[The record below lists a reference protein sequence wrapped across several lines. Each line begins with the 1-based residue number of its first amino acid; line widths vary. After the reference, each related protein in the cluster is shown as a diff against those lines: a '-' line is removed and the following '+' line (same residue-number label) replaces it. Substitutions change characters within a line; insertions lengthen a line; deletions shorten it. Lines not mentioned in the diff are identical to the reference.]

1 MTPDYPLDCVQPLCT
16 AWWEKLDKPKRAAW
30 CLAEAHVRHVAE
42 TPYILEPVGRG
53 GSHAGDHS
61 VAHFTLTTLNRATS
75 APEIT
80 NLPIAAVPHYPG
92 EILTVGRGK
101 RRPVLI
107 LADPGTAVEESL
119 RQGAS
124 RAKFAPVYLVAP
136 YYSADSGGIR
146 EGFKPEF
153 VRRVRSLQ
161 YTQFF
166 WDNLPHERGHHSILR
181 LDHIQPIEPDVSSLR
196 PLPWILSEEAQAV
209 LTDAIRLHLSGLPPE
224 PDSIWNIARQELA
237 KFPIVTE

>member
-1 MTPDYPLDCVQPLCT
+1 MTPDYPIDCVQPLCT
-16 AWWEKLDKPKRAAW
+16 SWWEKRDNLKRTAW
-30 CLAEAHVRHVAE
+30 CLAEAHVRHVGE
-42 TPYILEPVGRG
+42 TPYVLEPVGRG

-61 VAHFTLTTLNRATS
+61 VAHFKMTAFDNAKS
-75 APEIT
+75 VPEIT
-80 NLPIAAVPHYPG
+80 NLPIAAVPCFPG

-107 LADPGTAVEESL
+107 LAGPGTAVEEHL
-119 RQGAS
+119 RQKAS

-136 YYSADSGGIR
+136 YYSVDSGGIR

-153 VRRVRSLQ
+153 VQRVRSLQ

-166 WDNLPHERGHHSILR
+166 WDSLPHERGHSAILR
-181 LDHIQPIEPDVSSLR
+181 LDHIQPIEPSVASLR
-196 PLPWILSEEAQAV
+196 PLPWILSEEAQTV

-224 PDSIWNIARQELA
+224 QDSIWNIARQELA
-237 KFPIVTE
+237 KYPIITE